1 MKKLVLYLHGK
12 GGSAAESGHYKPLFP
27 DCNVIGLDYH
37 AASPWETGEEIRKA
51 VETLCGSYDEI
62 TLIANSIGAFFSLH
76 AGIDR
81 LICRACYISP
91 LVDMEQMILS
101 LLRQTGATE
110 DDLRQ
115 HGELPAPFGETLSWN
130 ELCYVRTHP
139 VSWPRADEDFMRRQ
153 GYAGAVPDCPGV
165 CRKDRRRGYCHGI
178 RSALVPHAGGDA
190 LCGSMDSDTVAK
202 RRIEEGPAAENS
214 TAGQFFCFIRISEK
228 QGEKDLSGK
237 TARRGRGRLARTITT
252 LCGIFCQS
260 LLSGL
265 CEIHIKASCR

>member
-37 AASPWETGEEIRKA
+37 VASPWETGEEIRKA

-81 LICRACYISP
+81 LIRRACYISP

-139 VSWPRADEDFMRRQ
+139 VSWHAPTKILC
-153 GYAGAVPDCPGV
+153 GG
-165 CRKDRRRGYCHGI
+165 KDT
-178 RSALVPHAGGDA
+178 LVPFQ
-190 LCGSMDSDTVAK
+190 TVRAFAEK
-202 RRIEEGPAAENS
+202 TGAEVTVMESAAHWFHTPEEMRFVDQWIQTPWPKE
-214 TAGQFFCFIRISEK
+214 E
-228 QGEKDLSGK
+228 
-237 TARRGRGRLARTITT
+237 
-252 LCGIFCQS
+252 
-260 LLSGL
+260 
-265 CEIHIKASCR
+265 